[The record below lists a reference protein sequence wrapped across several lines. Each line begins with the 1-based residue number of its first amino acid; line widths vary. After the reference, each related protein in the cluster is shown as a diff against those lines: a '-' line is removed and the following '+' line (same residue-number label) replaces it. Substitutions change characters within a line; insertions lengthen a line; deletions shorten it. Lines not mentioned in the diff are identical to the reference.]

1 MALPAIIA
9 IVDKI
14 KTSGSR
20 MKPVLYVSHSK
31 RGLFYYNDAS
41 ARYRCVFPAEERIA
55 NGDSAHAIHFSQINK
70 IQLDD
75 YRKIIFHRPQYS
87 FKLKRIVKSSKNRKI
102 DFWVDFDDL
111 LFCPELSDSS
121 AAVQSGKMSPALAKK
136 QAKRYLKAL
145 RLFRNCQVSTDELAE
160 QLQTRIST
168 FDSGNNES
176 AKDTI
181 KISYNKVPERWVKQ
195 AKIIPASER
204 LEKKIIRYLPGTS
217 HHKHDF
223 AHIEHF
229 LAELLHE
236 NPSFHLNIIGEL
248 EFDTSLFPSKQIS
261 QTDFQPYEQL
271 PSLINDSWIIIAPLV
286 DNVFN
291 RCKSGLKFWES
302 GAFGIPVISSPL
314 RDIER
319 FKNKGLC
326 ISDDLE
332 EWKQYIHL
340 LGNHEHYSEASIQA
354 LQTSNSCIFWEK
366 GGNNRSDYRL
376 SYLTLTAEFGPRW
389 PADWLNPTSMNY
401 SPLNDKEKWECS
413 ALTLAQLTRES
424 ANQIRKDK
432 PFRKGIFKRKLRKLL
447 NSPVDFFK
455 DSKIF

>member
-1 MALPAIIA
+1 
-9 IVDKI
+9 
-14 KTSGSR
+14 

-41 ARYRCVFPAEERIA
+41 ARYRCVFPAEEIIA
-55 NGDSAHAIHFSQINK
+55 NGGQAHAIHFSQIDQIK
-70 IQLDD
+70 LDD
-75 YRKIIFHRPQYS
+75 YQKIIFHRPQYS

-102 DFWVDFDDL
+102 EFWVDFDDL
-111 LFCPELSDSS
+111 LFCPELSNSS

-145 RLFRNCQVSTDELAE
+145 QLFRNCQVSTDELAE

-168 FDSGNNES
+168 FGLGNNEN
-176 AKDTI
+176 AKRTI

-195 AKIIPASER
+195 AKVIPASER

-223 AHIEHF
+223 AHVEKF
-229 LAELLHE
+229 LAELLQE
-236 NPSFHLNIIGEL
+236 NPDYHLNIIGEL

-271 PSLINDSWIIIAPLV
+271 PGLINDSWIIIAPLV
-286 DNVFN
+286 DNIFN

-302 GAFGIPVISSPL
+302 GVFGIPVISSPL

-326 ISDDLE
+326 ISDSLD

-340 LGNHEHYSEASIQA
+340 LEKPLHYGEASTQA
-354 LQTSNSCIFWEK
+354 QQASERSVFTQSDA
-366 GGNNRSDYRL
+366 NNNYRFTYL
-376 SYLTLTAEFGPRW
+376 SLTAIFGPRW
-389 PADWLNPTSMNY
+389 LADSVNPIAINY
-401 SPLNDKEKWECS
+401 KEIHVKYQELINPHSNQTIESTARLMLLAEENIKNDTPSVNSK
-413 ALTLAQLTRES
+413 L
-424 ANQIRKDK
+424 IRKTK
-432 PFRKGIFKRKLRKLL
+432 KLIS
-447 NSPVDFFK
+447 SPKEFIR
-455 DSKIF
+455 DSKYYRFIFSKS